1 MKLYVVHD
9 KIANEDVCCFFM
21 QNVDTLRRSLSDCL
35 DDVKNG
41 KGRRPAWL
49 RSGFDVK
56 QYSMDVN
63 TDDFSLPFDC
73 VWSVVDDLLPEGGL
87 DEN

>member
-21 QNVDTLRRSLSDCL
+21 QNVDTLKRSLADCL
-35 DDVKNG
+35 YDVKNG

-56 QYSMDVN
+56 QYSMEIA
-63 TDDFSLPFDC
+63 DDGSLPFDC
-73 VWSVVDDLLPEGGL
+73 VWSVVDDLLPEDEL

>member
-9 KIANEDVCCFFM
+9 RIANEDVCCFFM
-21 QNVDTLRRSLSDCL
+21 QNVDTLRRSLADCL
-35 DDVKNG
+35 EDVKNG

-56 QYSMDVN
+56 QYSMDSN
-63 TDDFSLPFDC
+63 KDDCSLPFDC
-73 VWSVVDDLLPEGGL
+73 VWSVIDDLLPEL
-87 DEN
+87 SNDD